1 MIVLGRIIAPFGV
14 RGWLRIHPFG
24 DDPLSWGTISHW
36 WLSLAADAPPDQWKA
51 YVPEAIKAHANS
63 LVAKLAGVDD
73 RDTSE
78 SIDGCFIGVLR
89 DELPPVKLGEY
100 YWDDL
105 TDLSVVNL
113 QGELLGNV
121 KSLLETGA
129 HNVLVVASE
138 KNERLLPFVE
148 HVVKWVDVPGKM
160 IHVDWD
166 VDW

>member
-1 MIVLGRIIAPFGV
+1 MIVLGRVIAPFGV

-24 DDPLSWGTISHW
+24 DDPLSWVKIPHW
-36 WLSLAADAPPDQWKA
+36 WLSSAADAPPDQWKA
-51 YVPEAIKAHANS
+51 YVPEVIKAHADS

-89 DELPPVKLGEY
+89 EELPPVKLGEY

-105 TDLSVVNL
+105 TDISVVNL
-113 QGELLGNV
+113 QGQLLGSV

-148 HVVKWVDVPGKM
+148 TVIKRVDVHEKV

>member
-24 DDPLSWGTISHW
+24 DDPLSWGAISHW
-36 WLSLAADAPPDQWKA
+36 WLSLKADAPPEQWKA
-51 YVPEAIKAHANS
+51 YVPEAIKAHANG

-89 DELPPVKLGEY
+89 DELPPVKRGEY

-105 TDLSVVNL
+105 TGLSVVNL
-113 QGELLGNV
+113 QGQLLGSV

-129 HNVLVVASE
+129 HKVLVVASE
-138 KNERLLPFVE
+138 ENERLLPFVE
-148 HVVKWVDVPGKM
+148 HVVKRVDVPGKV

-166 VDW
+166 ADW

>member
-36 WLSLAADAPPDQWKA
+36 WLSLTADAPPDQWRA
-51 YVPEAIKAHANS
+51 YVPEAIKVHANS
-63 LVAKLAGVDD
+63 LVAKLAGIED
-73 RDTSE
+73 RDMSE

-113 QGELLGNV
+113 QGQLLGNV

-148 HVVKWVDVPGKM
+148 HVVKRVDVPGKM